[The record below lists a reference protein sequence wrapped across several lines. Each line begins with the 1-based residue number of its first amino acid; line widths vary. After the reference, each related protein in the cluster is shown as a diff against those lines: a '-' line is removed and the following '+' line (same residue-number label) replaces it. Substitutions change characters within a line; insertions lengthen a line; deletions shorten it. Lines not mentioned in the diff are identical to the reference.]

1 MIRLETSD
9 LLKEFNIK
17 VERSDK
23 RITVRNIPNDDEL
36 FANASD
42 TIREIS
48 YDTEYLTNITG
59 RDRDIVSFLEFV
71 EYSQRNMYSHHTRY
85 DTSGDFSQYTNWL
98 RQKQADCAHE
108 AKIRRENPIA
118 QAAWE
123 QYQAVLALV
132 K

>member
-23 RITVRNIPNDDEL
+23 RIMVRNIPNDYEM
-36 FANASD
+36 FANVSD
-42 TIREIS
+42 TIHETS

-59 RDRDIVSFLEFV
+59 RDRDIVAFLEFV
-71 EYSQRNMYSHHTRY
+71 EYSQRNMYSHNIRN
-85 DTSGDFSQYTNWL
+85 TSSDFSQYTNWL
-98 RQKQADCAHE
+98 REKQADCAHE
-108 AKIRRENPIA
+108 DKIRREHPIA

-123 QYQAVLALV
+123 QYQAALALV

>member
-1 MIRLETSD
+1 MSATSD

-23 RITVRNIPNDDEL
+23 RIMVRNSPNDYEM
-36 FANASD
+36 FANVPD
-42 TIREIS
+42 TLNTS

-59 RDRDIVSFLEFV
+59 RDRDIVAFLEFV
-71 EYSQRNMYSHHTRY
+71 EYSQRNMYSHNTRNV
-85 DTSGDFSQYTNWL
+85 SSDFSQYTNWL
-98 RQKQADCAHE
+98 RQKQDDCAHE
-108 AKIRRENPIA
+108 DKIRREHPIA

-123 QYQAVLALV
+123 QYQSALALV

>member
-1 MIRLETSD
+1 MTVTSD

-23 RITVRNIPNDDEL
+23 RIMVRNIPNDYEM
-36 FANASD
+36 FANVSD
-42 TIREIS
+42 TIHETS

-59 RDRDIVSFLEFV
+59 RDRDIVAFLEFV
-71 EYSQRNMYSHHTRY
+71 EYSQRNMYSHNIRN
-85 DTSGDFSQYTNWL
+85 TSSDFSQYTNWL
-98 RQKQADCAHE
+98 REKQSDCAHE
-108 AKIRRENPIA
+108 DKIRREHPIA

-123 QYQAVLALV
+123 QYQAALALV

>member
-1 MIRLETSD
+1 MTETSD

-23 RITVRNIPNDDEL
+23 RIMVRNIPNDYEM
-36 FANASD
+36 FANVSD
-42 TIREIS
+42 TIHETS

-59 RDRDIVSFLEFV
+59 RDRDIVAFLEFV
-71 EYSQRNMYSHHTRY
+71 EYSQRNMYSHNIRN
-85 DTSGDFSQYTNWL
+85 TSSDFSQYTNWL
-98 RQKQADCAHE
+98 REKQADCAHE
-108 AKIRRENPIA
+108 DKIRREHPIA

-123 QYQAVLALV
+123 QYQAALALV

>member
-1 MIRLETSD
+1 MSTTSD

-23 RITVRNIPNDDEL
+23 RIMVRNSPNDYEMV
-36 FANASD
+36 ANVGKSMHE
-42 TIREIS
+42 TS

-59 RDRDIVSFLEFV
+59 RDRDIVAFLEFV
-71 EYSQRNMYSHHTRY
+71 EYSQSNIHSHKRNHF
-85 DTSGDFSQYTNWL
+85 GDFSQYNNWI
-98 RQKQADCAHE
+98 RQKQDDCAHE
-108 AKIRRENPIA
+108 DKIRREHPIA

-123 QYQAVLALV
+123 QYQAALALV

>member
-1 MIRLETSD
+1 MTVTSY

-23 RITVRNIPNDDEL
+23 RIMVRNIPNDYEM
-36 FANASD
+36 FANVSD
-42 TIREIS
+42 TIHETS

-59 RDRDIVSFLEFV
+59 RDRDIVAFLEFV
-71 EYSQRNMYSHHTRY
+71 EYSQRNMYSHNIRN
-85 DTSGDFSQYTNWL
+85 TSSDFSQYTNWL
-98 RQKQADCAHE
+98 REKQADCAHE
-108 AKIRRENPIA
+108 DKIRREHPIA

-123 QYQAVLALV
+123 QYQAALALV

>member
-1 MIRLETSD
+1 MSATSD

-23 RITVRNIPNDDEL
+23 RIMVRNSPNDYEM
-36 FANASD
+36 FANVPD
-42 TIREIS
+42 TMHVTS

-59 RDRDIVSFLEFV
+59 RDRDIVAFLEFV
-71 EYSQRNMYSHHTRY
+71 EYSQSNMHSHKRN
-85 DTSGDFSQYTNWL
+85 TSGDFSQYNNWI
-98 RQKQADCAHE
+98 RQKQDDCAHE
-108 AKIRRENPIA
+108 DKIRREHPIA

-123 QYQAVLALV
+123 QYQAALALV

>member
-1 MIRLETSD
+1 MSATSD

-23 RITVRNIPNDDEL
+23 RIMVRNSPNDYEM
-36 FANASD
+36 FANVPD
-42 TIREIS
+42 TLNEKTS

-59 RDRDIVSFLEFV
+59 RDRDIIAFLEFV
-71 EYSQRNMYSHHTRY
+71 EYSQRNINNVS
-85 DTSGDFSQYTNWL
+85 SDFSQYTNWL
-98 RQKQADCAHE
+98 RQKQDDCAHE
-108 AKIRRENPIA
+108 DKIRREHPIA

-123 QYQAVLALV
+123 QYQSALALV